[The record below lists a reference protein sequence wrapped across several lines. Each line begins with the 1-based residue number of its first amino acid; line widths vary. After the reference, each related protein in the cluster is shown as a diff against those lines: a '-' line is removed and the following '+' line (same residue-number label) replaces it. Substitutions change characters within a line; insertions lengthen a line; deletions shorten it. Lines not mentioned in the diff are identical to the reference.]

1 MKKVEVI
8 LKVTEACNLR
18 CKYCYECDREYPT
31 GVFPLDKLEALLRL
45 LRTGYNLIHI
55 IWHGGEPMLAGL
67 AYFKEAMD
75 VERRVHIESG
85 VVIENSIQTN
95 GTLIDKS
102 WAEFFRE
109 NGFRVGVSFDG
120 ADNERFRGATDRAR
134 AGMQALRDASVSF
147 GCNAVVA
154 DADYDLAANYAFFRR
169 EGIGFDFSRM
179 LAEGGAKVMRPM
191 DAKTYADAL
200 CRLYDY
206 WITDTE
212 GVSVRT
218 FALYV
223 NMAVGGK
230 YRICSSCSCHTKY
243 LSVSPDGTLYNCGRE
258 SMGHYPFGK
267 IEDFAHVNEIFASE
281 GARALIA
288 GSIARREKCKAI
300 CPDFALCAGG
310 CADVAIV
317 EGGLSEIPAEYC
329 MLFRTVYGHV
339 KASVERLLAEKT
351 PLSSLN
357 PAVRGILARTLSPIS
372 DTAKAAEGETY
383 L

>member
-31 GVFPLDKLEALLRL
+31 GVFPLEKLEALLRL
-45 LRTGYNLIHI
+45 LRTGYHLIHL

-67 AYFKEAMD
+67 DYYKQAMD
-75 VERRVHIESG
+75 VIRRVHIESG

-95 GTLIDKS
+95 GTLIDKK

-120 ADNERFRGATDRAR
+120 ADNERFRGASARAE
-134 AGMQALRDASVSF
+134 AGMQALRDAHLSF

-154 DADYDLAANYAFFRR
+154 DVSYDLDANYDFFRAR
-169 EGIGFDFSRM
+169 GIGFDFSRM
-179 LAEGGAKVMRPM
+179 LAEGGAKSLRPM
-191 DAKTYADAL
+191 DAKAYADAL
-200 CRLYDY
+200 CRLFDR
-206 WITDTE
+206 WITDKE

-230 YRICSSCSCHTKY
+230 YRICSCCSCHTKY

-267 IEDFAHVNEIFASE
+267 IEAFSHVNEIFASE
-281 GARALIA
+281 GARALLS
-288 GSIARREKCKAI
+288 GSIARREKCKAV

-317 EGGLSEIPAEYC
+317 EGALDEIPQEYC
-329 MLFRTVYGHV
+329 TLFRTVYHHV
-339 KASVERLLAEKT
+339 KDRVARLLADKT
-351 PLSSLN
+351 PLCDLN
-357 PAVRGILARTLSPIS
+357 PAVRGILARTLSPIT
-372 DTAKAAEGETY
+372 DTAKSEEGETY